1 MTNSSWF
8 GKWQGNR
15 ENLMPN
21 WSSQVDVNSLT
32 AILIVD
38 ICLWT
43 GTRIMGAAAVFG
55 GNNSKLNVEQWRCV
69 NTLRGHSGGESLV
82 KGQRSKV
89 LTFVYWHYFSFTI
102 VSCARLMPVHLY
114 MCATTSCK
122 LRTMHLCT
130 GVHLEKINP
139 LTLRSDLHIT
149 SPYNIHPL
157 SIKQVMRILKC
168 IR

>member
-1 MTNSSWF
+1 
-8 GKWQGNR
+8 
-15 ENLMPN
+15 MPN

-82 KGQRSKV
+82 KGQ
-89 LTFVYWHYFSFTI
+89 SF
-102 VSCARLMPVHLY
+102 
-114 MCATTSCK
+114 
-122 LRTMHLCT
+122 
-130 GVHLEKINP
+130 
-139 LTLRSDLHIT
+139 
-149 SPYNIHPL
+149 
-157 SIKQVMRILKC
+157 
-168 IR
+168 

>member
-1 MTNSSWF
+1 
-8 GKWQGNR
+8 
-15 ENLMPN
+15 
-21 WSSQVDVNSLT
+21 
-32 AILIVD
+32 
-38 ICLWT
+38 
-43 GTRIMGAAAVFG
+43 MGAAAVFG

-130 GVHLEKINP
+130 CVHLEKINP
-139 LTLRSDLHIT
+139 LTPRSDLHIT
-149 SPYNIHPL
+149 SPYNIHYHYPAN
-157 SIKQVMRILKC
+157 R
-168 IR
+168 